1 MANRYPLI
9 LDTTDG
15 NKIKELPAGDNLYLR
30 NNNITDVQDITA
42 LGTIEAGNI
51 VIAGKSLF
59 AQGFTELQDVP
70 PTYEGS
76 EGFLVRVKPDGTGLE
91 FSPQNALGS
100 ISVSSITMANDLVP
114 TVNDSGQIGT
124 NAKRFNEVNA
134 TSIIGDLRARDG
146 TLLIDVEEK
155 ELPYGIITGAPTSLS
170 EFTNDVGY
178 QTLIQVRA
186 EILAATEAFAV
197 GEIDITGS
205 VFADDSSLLV
215 DGVNG
220 NLVTSKLQ
228 QDGATDGQA
237 LVWSDANNRWEPG
250 AAVGAGVDLTAF
262 SVVQAAPG
270 TASLAYNNLS
280 GVFNYTPPDLSGY
293 LTIADFNNQIA
304 AADFAGIT
312 TADITNWNTAY
323 GWGDHSTA
331 GYALSTSVPTVL
343 TDLSIV
349 DGTAGQVLQAN
360 GDGTFTFITLGAIVE
375 SDPVVGAVNGIV
387 KADGAGNISA
397 AVAGTDYSTFDGN
410 FSSLSG
416 TPTTIAGYGI
426 TDAFNGTFTSLI
438 GKPTTIAGYGITDAF
453 DGAYSSLTG
462 TPTTL
467 AGYGITDAFD
477 GAFSSLSGKPTTLL
491 GYGITDNILLD
502 GADISVGE
510 ITATGLDFSG
520 TGIITLASGS
530 NIVLDA
536 AAGVGNIVAGGSRIT
551 NVGTPTSGTDATTK
565 SYVDGLFG
573 NESYL
578 KFGTSTSFNPGNAG
592 VAAGNVMQQEGG
604 GDIAVSVTVTS
615 GFTNVL
621 VTLDAAIWNLTDSTT
636 EAEVSLQRQV
646 NSGGWTTVRRLIFPV
661 ADTYY
666 GNAMFQHYDT
676 HGASAGDTVAY
687 RIINSMDVS
696 YSSEQLRLVTGMC
709 GDTMGVKEV

>member
-76 EGFLVRVKPDGTGLE
+76 EGFLVRVKTDGTGLE

-100 ISVSSITMANDLVP
+100 ISVNRITMANDLVP
-114 TVNDSGQIGT
+114 TTNDSGQIGT
-124 NAKRFNEVNA
+124 NSKRFNEVNA

-186 EILAATEAFAV
+186 EILSATEAFAV
-197 GEIDITGS
+197 GQIDITGS

-270 TASLAYNNLS
+270 TAGLAYNNVS
-280 GVFNYTPPDLSGY
+280 GVFNYTPPNLSGY
-293 LTIADFNNQIA
+293 LTIAEFNNQIA

-375 SDPVVGAVNGIV
+375 SDPIVGAVNGIV

-397 AVAGTDYSTFDGN
+397 AVAGTDYSTFDGA

-416 TPTTIAGYGI
+416 TP
-426 TDAFNGTFTSLI
+426 N
-438 GKPTTIAGYGITDAF
+438 TIAGYGITDAF
-453 DGAYSSLTG
+453 DGTFASLTG

-477 GAFSSLSGKPTTLL
+477 GAFSSLSGKPTTLV

-510 ITATGLDFSG
+510 ITATGLDFTG
-520 TGIITLASGS
+520 TGVVTISSGN

-536 AAGVGNIVAGGSRIT
+536 AVGVGNIVASGSRIT
-551 NVGTPTSGTDATTK
+551 NVGTPTAGTDATTK
-565 SYVDGLFG
+565 SYVDGLIG

-592 VAAGNVMQQEGG
+592 VTAGNVMQQEGG
-604 GDIAVSVTVTS
+604 GDIEVSLTVTS

-621 VTLDAAIWNLTDSTT
+621 VTLDAAIWNLTDTTT

-646 NSGGWTTVRRLIFPV
+646 NTGGWTTVRRLIFPV

-676 HGASAGDTVAY
+676 HGANAGDTVAY
-687 RIINSMDVS
+687 RIINSMDIS
-696 YSSEQLRLVTGMC
+696 YSSEQLRLITGMC

>member
-100 ISVSSITMANDLVP
+100 ISVNSITMANDLVP
-114 TVNDSGQIGT
+114 TANDSGQIGT
-124 NAKRFNEVNA
+124 DSKRFNEVNA

-186 EILAATEAFAV
+186 EILSATEAFAV
-197 GEIDITGS
+197 GQLDITGS

-215 DGVNG
+215 DGVSG

-270 TASLAYNNLS
+270 TAGLAYNNVS

-293 LTIADFNNQIA
+293 LTIAEFNNQIA
-304 AADFAGIT
+304 TADFAGIT

-360 GDGTFTFITLGAIVE
+360 GDGTFEFTSLQAIVE
-375 SDPVVGAVNGIV
+375 TDPIVGAVNGIV

-397 AVAGTDYSTFDGN
+397 AVAGTDYSTFDGA

-416 TPTTIAGYGI
+416 TPTTLVGYGI
-426 TDAFNGTFTSLI
+426 TDAATSAQGLLADSAVQ
-438 GKPTTIAGYGITDAF
+438 PADNVSELVNDAGYLTTVAF
-453 DGAYSSLTG
+453 ADLTA

-467 AGYGITDAFD
+467 A
-477 GAFSSLSGKPTTLL
+477 

-502 GADISVGE
+502 GADISVGQ
-510 ITATGLDFSG
+510 ITATGFEFTG
-520 TGIITLASGS
+520 TGVVSIESGNNLVLNAGAGAGDLQTTGDITTTADSTYDIGTTLLKFQ
-530 NIVLDA
+530 NI
-536 AAGVGNIVAGGSRIT
+536 
-551 NVGTPTSGTDATTK
+551 
-565 SYVDGLFG
+565 YVDDVRSTNLYGTWQDAPQEG
-573 NESYL
+573 YTR
-578 KFGTSTSFNPGNAG
+578 FGTSTTTNLGLAPTT
-592 VAAGNVMQQEGG
+592 AGNYLRNEANTA
-604 GDIAVSVTVTS
+604 DIEVSFTATGTYSQVLLTLNAMVLNVTD
-615 GFTNVL
+615 G
-621 VTLDAAIWNLTDSTT
+621 TT
-636 EAEVSLQRQV
+636 EMVIALERSINGNTPVQV
-646 NSGGWTTVRRLIFPV
+646 TEFVFPV
-661 ADTYY
+661 ANTFY
-666 GNAMFQHYDT
+666 GGMNFTIIDT
-676 HGASAGDTVAY
+676 HGANANDVISY
-687 RIINSMDVS
+687 KLKNIMDVN
-696 YSSEQLRLVTGMC
+696 YSSENARLVTGGC
-709 GDTMGVKEV
+709 GDTFGFREI